1 MVYFNMINRIYN
13 FFYYFATPCKVWY
26 YEFQNDQVANRFL
39 NSPRKICAVVPHDV
53 PFIDGIMVRRA
64 FVSLGEPEAVI
75 YTQGL
80 GPFSRLFPWCQEIP
94 LFGGGGGGFVAR
106 ETEKLQKTP
115 KFTRAI
121 FIQGGGTEWKSGAF
135 HLRRQ
140 LGCPMF
146 FIFLDYETRRV
157 TIYGS
162 Q

>member
-1 MVYFNMINRIYN
+1 MIKRIYN
-13 FFYYFATPCKVWY
+13 FFYYFLTPCNVWS
-26 YEFQNDQVANRFL
+26 YEFQNDQVAHQFL

-53 PFIDGIMVRRA
+53 PFIDGIVVRRS
-64 FVSLGEPEAVI
+64 FVSFGEPEAII
-75 YTQGL
+75 YSQGL
-80 GPFSRLFPWCQEIP
+80 GPLSCFFPWCQEIP
-94 LFGGGGGGFVAR
+94 IGGGFVAR
-106 ETEKLQKTP
+106 ETEKLDKTT

-157 TIYGS
+157 TIYG
-162 Q
+162 